1 MQITA
6 FILFT
11 IFLSS
16 CGIYNSHFDCP
27 PGEGVGCAS
36 VGEVMDMI
44 IEKEEGEDL
53 FVKNRGDAL
62 LLQTKHRSKEERL
75 MVVQSDSGELMLISE
90 KREEKR

>member
-1 MQITA
+1 MQIAA

-44 IEKEEGEDL
+44 VEKEEGEDL
-53 FVKNRGDAL
+53 FVKNRGEVL
-62 LLQTKHRSKEERL
+62 LLQTKQRSKEERL
-75 MVVQSDSGELMLISE
+75 MIVQSDSGELILISE
-90 KREEKR
+90 REEKR